1 MIFYKYG
8 LKGFQGTSKCT
19 FSQKLAPQHLKNMSV
34 GASKNKMGTANFAKV
49 GNLLTRLGVWRHSGP
64 KKLKGKC
71 SKVMHYT
78 CS

>member
-1 MIFYKYG
+1 MHLF
-8 LKGFQGTSKCT
+8 SKISPT
-19 FSQKLAPQHLKNMSV
+19 ASKNMSV
-34 GASKNKMGTANFAKV
+34 GARSKNKMGTADFAKV
-49 GNLLTRLGVWRHSGP
+49 GNLLTRLGVWRHSGS